1 MKWLV
6 RLFFT
11 FLMVGLFSAL
21 GYWYVEHSLSPTSV
35 KRVAEVEVKSGD
47 SIVDVGRELERQELI
62 KNDFLFVAY
71 AFLQGRTKDL
81 KAGVYE
87 VPPDSG
93 TPELLNIFTDGSQ
106 NVMRLTVPE
115 GFTAE
120 KIAAKLDK
128 KGLDGEGFLKAV
140 NRKENYPDSFVKDIP
155 TDPKRRYQLEGYLYP
170 TTYNLPKGADSKHLV
185 QKMLQQFERNMEREG
200 IQSKLKEK
208 NLTMEEWVTI
218 ASIIEREGRVEEE
231 FPRIAGVIYN
241 RLKVNK
247 KLQVDATVQYAL
259 GEQKARLLY
268 KDLKVKSPYNTY
280 QIKGLPPGPISNP
293 GPKALRAALEPE
305 EHSYSYYVTRKDGSG
320 LHYFSRTEK
329 EHLQNIERSKKEAT
343 QGEQPQ

>member
-1 MKWLV
+1 MKWLL

-21 GYWYVEHSLSPTSV
+21 GYWYVEHSLSPSSV
-35 KRVAEVEVKSGD
+35 KQPVEVEVKPGD
-47 SIVDVGRELERQELI
+47 SILNVGRELERKELI
-62 KNDFLFVAY
+62 KDDFLFVAY
-71 AFLQGRTKDL
+71 AFLKGRTKDL

-87 VPPDSG
+87 VPPGSG
-93 TPELLNIFTDGSQ
+93 TPEILNIFTDGSQ

-120 KIAAKLDK
+120 KIAAVLDK
-128 KGLDGEGFLKAV
+128 KGLDGDEFLQAV
-140 NRKENYPDSFVKDIP
+140 NRKEDYPDSFVKEIP
-155 TDPKRRYQLEGYLYP
+155 SDRKRRYQLEGYLYP
-170 TTYNLPKGADSKHLV
+170 ITYNLPKGTDSKHLV

-200 IQSKLKEK
+200 IRPKLKEQ
-208 NLTMEEWVTI
+208 NLTMDEWVTI
-218 ASIIEREGRVEEE
+218 ASIIEREGKVEEE

-241 RLKVNK
+241 RLKVGK

-268 KDLKVKSPYNTY
+268 KDLEIKSPYNTY
-280 QIKGLPPGPISNP
+280 RIKGLPPSPISNP

-305 EHSYSYYVTRKDGSG
+305 KHPYFYYVTRKDGSG
-320 LHYFSRTEK
+320 LHYFARTEK
-329 EHLQNIERSKKEAT
+329 EHLQNIERSKKEAAKEDGS
-343 QGEQPQ
+343 Q